1 MYVGDKLKKWFQN
14 NKWQKNVLFWAWMI
28 FGCISCI
35 RVYASDDYII
45 EDSNIKYLTDADTS
59 VLSLRDINYA
69 KNEIY
74 ARHGRK
80 FHSQELQSYFNSKS
94 WYEGTIEPEDFD
106 AAVSSFLTDL
116 EMINA
121 DFLQKKEFEI
131 DPDGYPLDSSY
142 ETILDEYRKA
152 YAEGFKDI
160 YKYPHVRGIFD
171 PFFSFYRGE
180 KVYYAYYDFLNDGQ
194 PELLISIYHEAT
206 DAEDAYYTIE
216 DVYGTDGTY
225 VKSLDEENQKGFADY
240 RFCENN
246 ILACHTVTGGLSR
259 RGFIYFQL
267 LPNAASGKFIE
278 EIYQSGTGECWRSFS
293 PDENEERIQS
303 FEYEKIIDSYK
314 VMEDIPFEWQELAS

>member
-152 YAEGFKDI
+152 YAEGFEDI
-160 YKYPHVRGIFD
+160 SKYPHVSD
-171 PFFSFYRGE
+171 MFSPYADFYRGE
-180 KVYYAYYDFLNDGQ
+180 KLYYAYYDFLNDGQ
-194 PELLISIYHEAT
+194 PELLISVYHEAT
-206 DAEDAYYTIE
+206 DTSDAFYTIE
-216 DVYGTDGTY
+216 DAYGTDGTY
-225 VKSLDEENQKGFADY
+225 VKRLDEEHRGSFVNY
-240 RFCENN
+240 MFCEDN
-246 ILACHTVTGGLSR
+246 IMVCHTVSGGLSLN
-259 RGFIYFQL
+259 GLIYFQL
-267 LPNAASGKFIE
+267 LPNAASGKVIE
-278 EIYQSGTGECWRSFS
+278 EIRKLGTGECWRSY
-293 PDENEERIQS
+293 PTDERIQS
-303 FEYEKIIDSYK
+303 FEYEKIVDSHK